1 MVPMLQNDA
10 NRHLAVGLAATI
22 TGYPQLEELGEFLSV
37 VQRLVDTTT
46 VAIVPP
52 VRSHAA

>member
-1 MVPMLQNDA
+1 MLQNDA